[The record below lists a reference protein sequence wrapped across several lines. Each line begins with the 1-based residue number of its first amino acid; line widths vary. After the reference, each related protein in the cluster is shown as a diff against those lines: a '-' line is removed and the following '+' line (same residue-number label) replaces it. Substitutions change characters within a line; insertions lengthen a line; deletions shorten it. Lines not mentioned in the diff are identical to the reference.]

1 MVPAVQDGLT
11 EELVDLVQRL
21 SPEAKDKL
29 FNLLLDEQ
37 PEETGLG
44 LQECLNTVV
53 NNRLLAYQRGELET
67 ISAEESVRE
76 LDLAYRQRID
86 G

>member
-1 MVPAVQDGLT
+1 MVTAVQDGLT

-21 SPEAKDKL
+21 SPEAKDTL

-44 LQECLNTVV
+44 LQDGLNTVV

>member
-1 MVPAVQDGLT
+1 MVTAVQDGLT

-44 LQECLNTVV
+44 LQEGLNTVV
-53 NNRLLAYQRGELET
+53 NNRLLAYQREELET